1 MGFLVCFQTLNRYN
15 FAHFLGLHGKVLAAR
30 EGARR
35 LSYTLTR
42 VIGIFPQPRPRMA
55 PILHCSLIYDIRIS
69 HILRSRC
76 TQCLWQK
83 VFKYLPITVVI
94 IIYHIYQ
101 LFIIDT
107 SILRAFPSS
116 SVTWQCCISNTHATT
131 TQLLQSKP
139 VPHKIMAINVK

>member
-1 MGFLVCFQTLNRYN
+1 MGFLVCFQTLNCYN
-15 FAHFLGLHGKVLAAR
+15 FAYLLGIHGKVSRTLSPLLQVFPPSPNPR
-30 EGARR
+30 E
-35 LSYTLTR
+35 
-42 VIGIFPQPRPRMA
+42 A
-55 PILHCSLIYDIRIS
+55 PILHCSLIYDKRIS

-139 VPHKIMAINVK
+139 VPHKTMVLNVK